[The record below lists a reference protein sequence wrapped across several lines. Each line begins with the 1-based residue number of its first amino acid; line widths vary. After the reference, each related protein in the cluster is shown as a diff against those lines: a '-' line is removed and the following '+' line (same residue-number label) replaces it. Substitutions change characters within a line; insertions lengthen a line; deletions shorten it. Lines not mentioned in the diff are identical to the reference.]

1 MTATKTRKLC
11 SLKTWMFPSVGT
23 PISSLLSCRSDAVRY
38 SLDQHR
44 LEPAISSPAVP
55 VVLHQYSPAV
65 KTALLACTQ
74 SSRAIM
80 ILLHMHHASHTRS
93 QIPDLTIPQMY
104 HLKPLCLFSFFFFF
118 PRKPDYVTY
127 ITRYR
132 INLNWTKDFL
142 TCCHCKANDLSIDK
156 TQTQLPWMPHMFF

>member
-1 MTATKTRKLC
+1 
-11 SLKTWMFPSVGT
+11 MFTQDLDVSKCT
-23 PISSLLSCRSDAVRY
+23 PISSLLSCTSAAVRY

-55 VVLHQYSPAV
+55 VVLYQYSPAV
-65 KTALLACTQ
+65 KTALLVCIQ

-80 ILLHMHHASHTRS
+80 ILLHKHHASHTRS

-104 HLKPLCLFSFFFFF
+104 HLKPPCLISFFF
-118 PRKPDYVTY
+118 PPKPDYVTY

-132 INLNWTKDFL
+132 INLNLTKDFL
-142 TCCHCKANDLSIDK
+142 LYCHCKANDRNIDK